1 MHVATSVLV
10 PAVLAFASIVL
21 VGCIAILYSGALDQK
36 EQVEMPTPKF
46 DPLQPERDP
55 SLID

>member
-1 MHVATSVLV
+1 MHIATWIV

-21 VGCIAILYSGALDQK
+21 VACIAILYSGLLDQK
-36 EQVEMPTPKF
+36 EQAEMPTPKF